1 MDKYLVDFFS
11 KDINIQTFYKYINCI
26 KKIFFIYYRY
36 NLLPFFLF
44 RILLNKKS
52 LTMIFWTEYFRSPAC
67 RLPLRWIYD
76 FYSKTHLKLE
86 SSRMCS
92 QLCRHINNSCDYPRK
107 QDTTIN
113 HIRMQKIESS
123 WNLSS
128 STERDPH
135 ERFYSTLYSHISL
148 WTNCASTL
156 IRIYILHI
164 VSYLF

>member
-1 MDKYLVDFFS
+1 MDKYLADLFS
-11 KDINIQTFYKYINCI
+11 EVINIQIFCKYINCI
-26 KKIFFIYYRY
+26 KKFYFIYYRY

-52 LTMIFWTEYFRSPAC
+52 FTMIFWTEYFRSPAC

-92 QLCRHINNSCDYPRK
+92 ELCRHINNSCDYPRK

-113 HIRMQKIESS
+113 HIRMQKIESFEIC
-123 WNLSS
+123 LLQLK
-128 STERDPH
+128 EIHMKD
-135 ERFYSTLYSHISL
+135 F
-148 WTNCASTL
+148 
-156 IRIYILHI
+156 ILHFI
-164 VSYLF
+164 HIFPFEQTVLRHL